1 MERTGIH
8 ELSAAYALDALD
20 GDERREF
27 EEHLTH
33 CAECRQDVASFQE
46 AASALAYQAEVA
58 PPPPALKDR
67 ILEQARRERSNVVP
81 LRRRLALPAAA
92 TVAADAACAAIG
104 LGIWAA
110 TLHNEL
116 GTRPEAVP
124 LTGASGSVIVTP
136 GNEATLVVE
145 DLAPAPAGKTYEA
158 WVIQDDKPV
167 RAGTFGGAGQVAFP
181 LTRKVPEGA
190 IVAVTLEQAGGVDRP
205 TTDPVFASEP
215 V

>member
-33 CAECRQDVASFQE
+33 CAECRQDLASFQE
-46 AASALAYQAEVA
+46 AASALAYQVEVA
-58 PPPPALKDR
+58 PPPPALRAR
-67 ILEQARRERSNVVP
+67 ILEQARRERSNVIP
-81 LRRRLALPAAA
+81 LRRRWALPAAA
-92 TVAADAACAAIG
+92 TAAAVAACAAIG
-104 LGIWAA
+104 LGLWATA
-110 TLHNEL
+110 LHNEL
-116 GTRPEAVP
+116 GKRPEAVP

-145 DLAPAPAGKTYEA
+145 GLAPAPAGKTYEA
-158 WVIQDDKPV
+158 WVIENDKPV
-167 RAGTFGGAGQVAFP
+167 RAGTFAGGGHVAFP
-181 LTRKVPEGA
+181 LARKVPDGA
-190 IVAVTLEQAGGVDRP
+190 IVAVTLERAGGVDQP
-205 TTDPVFASEP
+205 TTDPVFASER

>member
-33 CAECRQDVASFQE
+33 CAECREEVASFQE
-46 AASALAYQAEVA
+46 AASALAYQAEMA

-81 LRRRLALPAAA
+81 LKRRWAFPAAA
-92 TVAADAACAAIG
+92 TVAAVAACAAIG
-104 LGIWAA
+104 LGVWAA
-110 TLHNEL
+110 SLHDQL
-116 GTRPEAVP
+116 GQRPEAVP
-124 LTGASGSVIVTP
+124 INGASGSVIVTA
-136 GNEATLVVE
+136 GNDATLLLKGLE
-145 DLAPAPAGKTYEA
+145 PAPAGKTYEA
-158 WVIQDDKPV
+158 WVIEDNRPV
-167 RAGTFGGAGQVAFP
+167 PAGTFAGGGQVAFQ
-181 LTRKVPEGA
+181 LTRKVPDGA
-190 IVAVTLEQAGGVDRP
+190 IVAVTLEPAGGVDQP
-205 TTDPVFASEP
+205 TTDPVFATEP